1 MGQEGLST
9 ASMAS
14 AAILLV
20 ISILGWLV
28 SVGLQREAA
37 ELRRLRELPRK
48 ALGPEFSAIDLRS
61 GRRIVSNL
69 STGTP
74 TLILF
79 VSPKCPKCGDVMEY
93 AKLLET
99 CATNVILVCI
109 ASEYLCRSMQMA
121 LPSRLPIFCDA
132 DQEIARAYGIYQ
144 FPVLVALDARRK
156 IQQYEHH
163 ITRKSLCALMAAMG
177 QTGPANETP
186 AVSGTLL

>member
-1 MGQEGLST
+1 MGQEELST
-9 ASMAS
+9 ALMTS

-20 ISILGWLV
+20 ISIFGWLIA
-28 SVGLQREAA
+28 VGLQREADD
-37 ELRRLRELPRK
+37 LRRLRELPRK

-79 VSPKCPKCGDVMEY
+79 VSPQCPKCGDVMEY
-93 AKLLET
+93 TKLLET
-99 CATNVILVCI
+99 CATNVILVCT
-109 ASEYLCRSMQMA
+109 ASEYLCRSMQVA
-121 LPSRLPIFCDA
+121 LPSGLPVFCDA

-144 FPVLVALDARRK
+144 FPALVVLDARRR

-163 ITRKSLCALMAAMG
+163 ITSKSFCALMATMKQG
-177 QTGPANETP
+177 SANETLP
-186 AVSGTLL
+186 AVS